1 MTRPHR
7 RVHAAFSH
15 HSLALQKG
23 AAGAALVA
31 VALIASAPTIRAQ
44 DTRTVTEPTIPPSC
58 VVLNAEKVGHAEI
71 LPSVYET
78 TTDTAR
84 IQKAIDGCKPG
95 EAVELALGASPTTAA
110 AGALRADAFLSGSLE
125 LREGVTLL
133 IDKGVTLYA
142 SRDPK
147 DFDPDPSATTPL
159 LCGTMADVSTSFDPT
174 RNTMPAGRPC
184 KPLISAINVKNAAI
198 MGDGIMDGRGGA
210 TIVGHNYTWW
220 QMARAAEPKQQR
232 YFSQRMIVASHAD
245 GFVLYRITLHNS
257 ANFHVSVGATDGF
270 TAWGVHLLTPTV
282 RGTDARNTD
291 GIDPGSSTNITIA
304 KSWIDN
310 GDDNIAIKTGVTHMS
325 VLDNHFYSGHGMSI
339 GSETYSGD
347 SFLLVDGLTED
358 HTTSG
363 IRIKSNAQRGGLVH
377 DLTYRNIC
385 MRDVPVPIAI
395 SPFYNN
401 QTIEGFTDPGITGTR
416 IPEYKSITLQNVIDI
431 TPGDVLIAGKDAD
444 HITEVTLDGVIVSGI
459 TPDRVHSQFAHI
471 TVAGRGTPLQFSGTG
486 VTVDGQTP
494 ASGARL
500 DADVKACAD
509 KFVPMQ

>member
-1 MTRPHR
+1 MLRPCHSICYDFSR
-7 RVHAAFSH
+7 RAFTFH
-15 HSLALQKG
+15 NILNC
-23 AAGAALVA
+23 AALVA
-31 VALIASAPTIRAQ
+31 VALTASAQIVRAQ

-58 VVLNAEKVGHAEI
+58 AVLSAEKVGHAEI
-71 LPSVYET
+71 LPPEYET

-84 IQKAIDGCKPG
+84 IQKAIDACKPG
-95 EAVELALGASPTTAA
+95 QAVELALGAASAA
-110 AGALRADAFLSGSLE
+110 SAPRANAFLSGALE

-147 DFDPDPSATTPL
+147 DFDSDPSATTPL
-159 LCGTMADVSTSFDPT
+159 LCGTMADVSTSFDPAQN
-174 RNTMPAGRPC
+174 RMPPGRMC
-184 KPLISAINVKNAAI
+184 KPLISVINVKNAAI
-198 MGDGIMDGRGGA
+198 MGDGIIDGRGGA
-210 TIVGHNYTWW
+210 MIVGHNYSWW

-257 ANFHVSVGATDGF
+257 ANFHVSVNATDGF
-270 TAWGVHLLTPTV
+270 TAWGVHLQTPTV
-282 RGTDARNTD
+282 KGTDARNTD
-291 GIDPGSSTNITIA
+291 GIDPGSSTNITIT

-310 GDDNIAIKTGVTHMS
+310 GDDNIAIKTGVTHIS

-347 SFLLVDGLTED
+347 SFLLVDGVTED

-395 SPFYNN
+395 SPFYKN

-416 IPEYKSITLQNVIDI
+416 IPEYKSITLQNIID
-431 TPGDVLIAGKDAD
+431 TTVGDVLIAGKDAD
-444 HITEVTLDGVIVSGI
+444 HITEVTLDGVIVNGI
-459 TPDRVHSQFAHI
+459 TPDRVHSQFSHI
-471 TVAGRGTPLQFSGTG
+471 TVTGRGSALQFSGTG
-486 VTVDGQTP
+486 VTVDGQT
-494 ASGARL
+494 ATSGAGL
-500 DADVKACAD
+500 DADVKACAE